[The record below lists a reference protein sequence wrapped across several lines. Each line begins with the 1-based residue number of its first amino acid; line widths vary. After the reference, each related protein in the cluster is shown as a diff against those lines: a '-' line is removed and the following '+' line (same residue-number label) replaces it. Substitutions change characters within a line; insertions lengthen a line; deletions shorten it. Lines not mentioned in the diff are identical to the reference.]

1 MPSTKRK
8 ALAELS
14 NNTKTRTPQGKE
26 SGDRLGKEVLPETDE
41 VPEDQEGGDT
51 FTPDEEFDWDD
62 DDDDP
67 FYYSRS
73 LNEAFPVENGHPN
86 AARYQSRITTL
97 VHKLSRWAR
106 NLTSLETIAPSQKL
120 SRSDRETTVE
130 FRVML
135 ANLDPGQLADNSI
148 HHTPMKTQ
156 EVLVRVNLNPG
167 DLFDLPNVPR
177 NCTQRLVYLNVV
189 VQVGAD
195 NIATKEL
202 NSTISKEGGFRRIAI
217 HEKEIHNTTATAA
230 NAKHYTFCRKDSV
243 ASNFRVVGLWRN
255 PALLN
260 G

>member
-202 NSTISKEGGFRRIAI
+202 SIYGKPPVKTSTVTMRQLNADKSLYRFNNQQGRRIPTNRNTR
-217 HEKEIHNTTATAA
+217 ERDPQHNR
-230 NAKHYTFCRKDSV
+230 NCRKC
-243 ASNFRVVGLWRN
+243 
-255 PALLN
+255 
-260 G
+260 